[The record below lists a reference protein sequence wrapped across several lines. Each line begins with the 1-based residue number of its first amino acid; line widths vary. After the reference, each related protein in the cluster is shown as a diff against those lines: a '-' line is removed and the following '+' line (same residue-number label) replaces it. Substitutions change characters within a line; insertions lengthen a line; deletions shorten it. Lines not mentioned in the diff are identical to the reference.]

1 MKPQFFSKPTSIIVA
16 LGAIVLIT
24 CNFLLLP
31 TPARSSELLNTAAS
45 TSSSINNTAQSGKE
59 IYEMHCLSCHA
70 AEGKGLDKYPSLVS
84 DHAKKKLAT
93 YDKAYEF
100 ISRNM
105 PQNAPGSL
113 REDDYK
119 AITNYVLSLNGTPTG
134 FNDIEGHWAQKEI
147 NELFD
152 KKFID
157 GYIDKAAGTMAFK
170 PSQNISRAEFI
181 RYLVKAKELFL
192 SNSTDSEFTDIAD
205 NKSDKVY
212 IITAVE
218 YGLING
224 YPDQTFRPKNSITRA
239 EIATILSRSEMLK
252 ANSLST
258 FTDVA
263 ADYWAGDAIR
273 AVQQAHLFNGYEDG
287 SFRPDL
293 KLTRGEA
300 VAVIYRLIHPAP

>member
-1 MKPQFFSKPTSIIVA
+1 MKRPIFTKHSSIFV
-16 LGAIVLIT
+16 LGAVVLIS
-24 CNFLLLP
+24 CSFLLAP
-31 TPARSSELLNTAAS
+31 APARSSESLNIIAA
-45 TSSSINNTAQSGKE
+45 TSSSLNNAQNGKE
-59 IYEMHCLSCHA
+59 LYEMNCLSCHA
-70 AEGKGLDKYPSLVS
+70 AEGKGIDKYPSLVS
-84 DHAKKKLAT
+84 DHAKNKLST
-93 YDKAYEF
+93 YDKAFEF

-119 AITNYVLSLNGTPTG
+119 AITNYILSLNGIPTG

-157 GYIDKAAGTMAFK
+157 GYIDKQAGTMSFK
-170 PSQNISRAEFI
+170 PNQNITRAEFI

-192 SNSTDSEFTDIAD
+192 SNSTDSEFKDIAD
-205 NKSDKVY
+205 TNKDKVY

-224 YPDQTFRPKNSITRA
+224 YPDQTFRPMNSITRA

-252 ANSLST
+252 ASST
-258 FTDVA
+258 SSFTDVA

-287 SFRPDL
+287 SFRPDF
-293 KLTRGEA
+293 KLTRSEA
-300 VAVIYRLIHPAP
+300 VAVIYRLIHPVS